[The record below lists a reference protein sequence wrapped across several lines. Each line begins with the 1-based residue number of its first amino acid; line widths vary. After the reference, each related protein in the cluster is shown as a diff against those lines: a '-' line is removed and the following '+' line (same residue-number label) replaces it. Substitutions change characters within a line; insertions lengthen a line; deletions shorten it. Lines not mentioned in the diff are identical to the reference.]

1 MANAKFI
8 QIHTLT
14 SYPGTLLNRDDAGFA
29 KRLPFGG
36 ATRTRI
42 SSQCLKYHWRHNDGE
57 NGLYKLEVPRTVRS
71 RQTFKQ
77 LVAQPL
83 IDNGYP
89 LKLVVCAVN
98 TLKELVLSGK
108 SVSDADYKKILQA
121 EDDLDSVLKTPQ
133 VTILGEPE
141 VRYLRQLVE
150 NIIDSLRQELG
161 VLWDDQGAGLSKEQI
176 KLAIDKFKKVS
187 ERDLKKNLKGL
198 SRATG
203 LDAAMFGRMATSDL
217 LARGDAAIHVAHS
230 FTTHSE
236 ESESDYFSAVDEL
249 VASMGEGELGSGH
262 INTNELTSG
271 LFYGYVVVDIPLLI
285 SNLEGCE
292 RSDWENADRTLAA
305 GVVERLIHLIAT
317 ASPGAK
323 LGSTAP
329 YSRSEFVLVEA
340 GTSQPSTLANAF
352 RRPVDMQPDLLA
364 NTYHALAKHIRE
376 TDSMYGIN
384 EERRLSATGP
394 IEQLTAALQTEDVMP
409 LAKTASWAAAQVR
422 GVSPWTSCCCGSMRP

>member
-42 SSQCLKYHWRHNDGE
+42 SSQCMKYHWRHNDGE
-57 NGLYKLEVPRTVRS
+57 QGLYRLSVSHTVRS
-71 RQTFKQ
+71 RQTFIQ

-83 IDNGYP
+83 IEEGYP
-89 LKLVVCAVN
+89 PKLVVCAVN

-108 SVSDADYKKILQA
+108 SVSDANYKKILKG
-121 EDDLDSVLKTPQ
+121 EEDLDSVLKTSQ

-141 VRYLRQLVE
+141 VRYLRQLAA
-150 NIIDSLRQELG
+150 NTIDSLRQELG
-161 VLWDDQGAGLSKEQI
+161 FLWDDQETELSKEQI
-176 KLAIDKFKKVS
+176 KIAIDAFKQVS
-187 ERDLKKNLKGL
+187 EKDMKQNLKGL
-198 SRATG
+198 GIATG
-203 LDAAMFGRMATSDL
+203 LDAAMFGRMATSDI
-217 LARGDAAIHVAHS
+217 LARGDAAVHVAHS
-230 FTTHSE
+230 FTTHAE

-271 LFYGYVVVDIPLLI
+271 LFYGYVVVDVPLLI
-285 SNLEGCE
+285 SNLEGCD
-292 RSDWENADRTLAA
+292 RKDWESVDRTLAA
-305 GVVERLIHLIAT
+305 DVVERLIHLIAT

-340 GTSQPSTLANAF
+340 GTSQPRTLANAF

-364 NTYHALAKHIRE
+364 NTYHALANHVRE
-376 TDSMYGIN
+376 IDSMYGTN
-384 EERRLSATGP
+384 EERCLSATGP
-394 IEQLTAALQTEDVMP
+394 IEQLTAALQAGNAVP
-409 LAKTASWAAAQVR
+409 LANTASWAAARVR
-422 GVSPWTSCCCGSMRP
+422 G